1 MFDFSAAGIAFMLI
15 RVPVILLALTI
26 HEFAHAWT
34 AWKLGDPTAHYQGRV
49 SLNPIRHLDPLG
61 TLCLLFAPIGWA
73 KPVPVNPYNFR
84 NPGRDDIL
92 VSAAGP
98 MSNLLQAIIFA
109 LLLVLPWGQWAD
121 SLGSAVPQYGRDG
134 GVYWTINSLMQAQ
147 GAQKLVLIV
156 WAMASM
162 GLLLNV
168 GLMVF
173 NLLPFF
179 PLDGHHIAREN
190 LRGEAR
196 MRFIEFQ
203 RYGPFMIFGLIILDN
218 MLNSQGLPGPISWP
232 INNLVQ
238 LLLKVSGGRMDRLFW
253 IWR

>member
-1 MFDFSAAGIAFMLI
+1 MFDFSAAGVAALLI
-15 RVPVILLALTI
+15 RLPVMLLALTM

-34 AWKLGDPTAHYQGRV
+34 AWKLGDPTARYQGRV

-73 KPVPVNPYNFR
+73 KPVPVNPFNFR

-98 MSNLLQAIIFA
+98 MSNLLQALAFA
-109 LLLVLPWGQWAD
+109 LLLMLPWQEWLASTGPVRPYLANNGQEF
-121 SLGSAVPQYGRDG
+121 
-134 GVYWTINSLMQAQ
+134 WTVQSILLAQ
-147 GAQKLVLIV
+147 GMQRVVLVCL
-156 WAMASM
+156 AMVQI

-190 LRGEAR
+190 LHGQAR

-203 RYGPFMIFGLIILDN
+203 RYGPFVILGLIVLDN
-218 MLNSQGLPGPISWP
+218 MMISRGLPGPISWP
-232 INNLVQ
+232 IINIVK
-238 LLLKVSGGRMDRLFW
+238 LLLKVTGGGANFVLG
-253 IWR
+253 I

>member
-1 MFDFSAAGIAFMLI
+1 MFDFSAAGVAALLI
-15 RVPVILLALTI
+15 RLPVMLLALTM

-34 AWKLGDPTAHYQGRV
+34 AWKLGDPTARYQGRV

-73 KPVPVNPYNFR
+73 KPVPVNPFNFR

-98 MSNLLQAIIFA
+98 MSNLLQALAFA
-109 LLLVLPWGQWAD
+109 LLLHLPWMKWAFTTGPGPVSGD
-121 SLGSAVPQYGRDG
+121 LIGWVLAARG
-134 GVYWTINSLMQAQ
+134 L
-147 GAQKLVLIV
+147 QKAILILWFMV
-156 WAMASM
+156 QI

-190 LRGEAR
+190 LRGQAR

-203 RYGPFMIFGLIILDN
+203 RYGPFVILGLIVLDN
-218 MLNSQGLPGPISWP
+218 MMISRGLPGPISWP
-232 INNLVQ
+232 IINIVK
-238 LLLKVSGGRMDRLFW
+238 LLLKVTGGGANFVLG
-253 IWR
+253 I